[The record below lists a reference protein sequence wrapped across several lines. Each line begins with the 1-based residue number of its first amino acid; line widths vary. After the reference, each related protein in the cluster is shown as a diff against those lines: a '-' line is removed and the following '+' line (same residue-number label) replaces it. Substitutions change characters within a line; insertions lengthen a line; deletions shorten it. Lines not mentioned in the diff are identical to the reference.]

1 MSPMVQKSM
10 SNNTPL
16 EPMDKD
22 SYALN
27 LAQANAVSQVLA
39 AHDICNA
46 QGQIIIKKG
55 ALIDRSMAERITRF
69 KLLAPLEDSIV
80 IDNELTT
87 ETLAECFEV
96 FLQSDASTAWF
107 YQTYGEARVLR
118 QLCERVCSQPI
129 IRQKLT
135 VMSLVTPDL
144 FEQAMFCAW
153 FAYLI
158 GIRSEGLSAS
168 PAASPDDLFVA
179 GMLHDLGVIHIPPD
193 IINKIESLTPEETN
207 QLHVHP
213 VIGYNILKDMP
224 GISKMT
230 ARAVLEHHENLD
242 GTGYPRAM
250 PAQKLTHEGQLLN
263 LLDSTS
269 LLYAKRYK
277 PFDKSLAELIPFIQI
292 SRQAQFGPLPNTFI
306 LLLKELPEFREE
318 LPDTEMAEI
327 SAAIKAHSQYI
338 HACLKI
344 AKHMTEE
351 LDRDRKAVDLEPI
364 RNTINHIAMLTA
376 QSGID
381 DHAYLSWLDELS
393 GAADSDTYR
402 ELKEAF
408 LMMHEIIRQ
417 LNDLPV
423 LIANY
428 LETNAPSEQHRLLSA
443 QATQMHD
450 CPKPEID
457 GRLTETWLFGV

>member
-1 MSPMVQKSM
+1 M
-10 SNNTPL
+10 SNNAPL

-22 SYALN
+22 SYVLN
-27 LAQANAVSQVLA
+27 LARANAVSQVLA
-39 AHDICNA
+39 ADDICNA
-46 QGQIIIKKG
+46 QGQIIVKKG

-118 QLCERVCSQPI
+118 ELCGRVCSQPI

-135 VMSLVTPDL
+135 VMSLVTPGV

-158 GIRSEGLSAS
+158 GIRSDGLSA
-168 PAASPDDLFVA
+168 PPDDLFVA
-179 GMLHDLGVIHIPPD
+179 GMLHDLGVIHIPAD
-193 IINKIESLTPEETN
+193 IMNKNEPLTPEETN
-207 QLHVHP
+207 QLHAHP
-213 VIGYNILKDMP
+213 VIGYNILKDMS
-224 GISKMT
+224 GISKAT

-242 GTGYPRAM
+242 GTGYPRTRA
-250 PAQKLTHEGQLLN
+250 ARQLSHEGQLLN

-269 LLYAKRYK
+269 LRYTKRYK
-277 PFDKSLAELIPFIQI
+277 PFDKSLAEVIPFIQI

-306 LLLKELPEFREE
+306 LLLRELPEFREE

-327 SAAIKAHSQYI
+327 SAAVKAHSQYI
-338 HACLKI
+338 RACVKI
-344 AKHMTEE
+344 AKHMVEE
-351 LDRDRKAVDLEPI
+351 FDRDSTAVDLEPI
-364 RNTINHIAMLTA
+364 QNTINHIAMLTA

-393 GAADSDTYR
+393 GAANSDAYR

-417 LNDLPV
+417 LNDLQG

-428 LETNAPSEQHRLLSA
+428 LETNAPCEQHRLLSA

-450 CPKPEID
+450 YPKPEID
-457 GRLTETWLFGV
+457 ERLTATWLFGI